1 MADQK
6 ITELDAN
13 TTPAST
19 DLTVIVDDPGS
30 TPATQKMTLDTLD
43 DYLSDSSKTLTNK
56 TLTSPVIQ
64 AYDGWQDANETWT
77 FSSVDDPT
85 GVITAPGD
93 LTGKYGV
100 GMRIKLTNGGNTIY
114 GIISKDP
121 VYSDPNTTITF
132 LHEIDPTD
140 SQALHLMAD
149 SAITANY
156 YSSAKAPLNFP
167 LDPDKWAIKLEYR
180 TATITYAD
188 PATGGTLYSSD
199 TARLELP
206 IGVWNCHYRGGAL
219 KSVRVGGSAHSHGA
233 TLSSDGTTET
243 NPESS
248 YYGANPDSINVSFG
262 PKGQGVIEKTTKGY
276 IYLMALANQ
285 TTVGALTLDC
295 SAVVGSALV
304 IKATSAYL

>member
-6 ITELDAN
+6 ITELGEN
-13 TTPAST
+13 TTPVST

-140 SQALHLMAD
+140 NLALHLMAD

-167 LDPDKWAIKLEYR
+167 LDPDKWTVKLEY
-180 TATITYAD
+180 TTDLITYVN
-188 PATGGTLYSSD
+188 PAIGGTLYSSN
-199 TARLELP
+199 TARLEIP
-206 IGVWNCHYRGGAL
+206 IGVWDCQYRAGAL
-219 KSVRVGGSAHSHGA
+219 KSVRSDGAAHNHGA

-248 YYGANPDSINVSFG
+248 HFAENPDSINLTSS
-262 PKGQGVIEKTTKGY
+262 PKGQALIEKTTKGY
-276 IYLMALANQ
+276 VYLMAVAFQ
-285 TTVGALTLDC
+285 TTSGALTLAC
-295 SAVVGSALV
+295 GVETGSTLV
-304 IKATSAYL
+304 IKSTSAYL